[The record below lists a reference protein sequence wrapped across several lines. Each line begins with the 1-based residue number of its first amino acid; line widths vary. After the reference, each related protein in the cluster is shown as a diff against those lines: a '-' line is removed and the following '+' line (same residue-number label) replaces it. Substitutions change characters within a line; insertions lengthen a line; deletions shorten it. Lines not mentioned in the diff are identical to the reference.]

1 LKLAGFSHEYC
12 IISSNGFEVYNA
24 MCVRII
30 KIVAVMAGLAAG
42 CLIGGCESGA
52 GTKELAVLEG
62 LGTPIGSL
70 VEVVTPSQ
78 VAVEGYGIVGGLRG
92 TGSGDCPVRI
102 RKYLE
107 QYILKQLPEQRIDVN
122 KFIGSNETAVVRVY
136 GVMSTAVSES
146 RHFDVTIAALPGS
159 QTSSL
164 EGGWLYR
171 TELKQLGRF
180 GLITRVLG
188 VAEGPVF
195 IDTLGTNETDKRAGY
210 GLAGGTALGEYPIS
224 IVLRRPDYRIAN
236 EIRNRL
242 NSRFGT
248 ETAKAETSGQIVLR
262 VPAQYG
268 KQQERFLSIV
278 KTMYLTESP
287 EITKERVKTLVG
299 KLAASEEKEVSEAA
313 LEAIGRESLQKLPA
327 LLNSGYEEVR
337 FRAARCM
344 LNLGSDAGL
353 GTLLAIA
360 MDKGSAKRLEALEAI
375 TSGANR
381 NDATAISRR
390 LLGDE
395 NFEIRLAAYEQLRKL
410 EDISIVR
417 RPIARSFYLDEISR
431 MEHKAVYV
439 SRSGEP
445 RIVLFGAPI
454 FCRDNLFV
462 QSTNGE
468 ITIDSRAGQHYVSL
482 IRKHPSRPTVI
493 GPLRSTLELGDIIQT
508 LCAEPV
514 RRSEQGRAGLGVSYA
529 DMIAF
534 LKLMSDKKAIDVPF
548 IAGPLPEIK

>member
-1 LKLAGFSHEYC
+1 MVLRF
-12 IISSNGFEVYNA
+12 IA
-24 MCVRII
+24 MWLRII
-30 KIVAVMAGLAAG
+30 KTVTVIAVLAAG
-42 CLIGGCESGA
+42 CFMCGCESGA
-52 GTKELAVLEG
+52 GTQELAILEG

-70 VEVVTPSQ
+70 VEVVTPGQ

-92 TGSGDCPVRI
+92 TGSGDCPVGI

-107 QYILKQLPEQRIDVN
+107 QYILKQLSEQRIDVN
-122 KFIGSNETAVVRVY
+122 KFIGSKETSVVRVY
-136 GVMSTAVSES
+136 GVMSTAISES

-159 QTSSL
+159 QTTSL

-171 TELKQLGRF
+171 TELKELGRF

-195 IDTLGTNETDKRAGY
+195 IDTLGTNATDKRAGY
-210 GLAGGTALGEYPIS
+210 GLAGGTALGEYPI
-224 IVLRRPDYRIAN
+224 ILILRRPDFRIAN

-242 NSRFGT
+242 NSRFGP
-248 ETAKAETSGQIVLR
+248 ETAKAETSGQIELR

-287 EITKERVKTLVG
+287 EITKERVKALVG
-299 KLAASEEKEVSEAA
+299 KLAASEEKEISEIA
-313 LEAIGRESLQKLPA
+313 LEAIGRESLKKLPA
-327 LLNSGYEEVR
+327 LLNSGYEDVR
-337 FRAARCM
+337 LRAARCM

-353 GTLLAIA
+353 ETLLMIA
-360 MDKGSAKRLEALEAI
+360 MDKGSSKRLEALGAI

-381 NDATAISRR
+381 NDAAAISRR
-390 LLGDE
+390 LLHDE

-410 EDISIVR
+410 EDISIIR
-417 RPIARSFYLDEISR
+417 KPIARSFYLDQITRTEY
-431 MEHKAVYV
+431 KAVYV

-445 RIVLFGAPI
+445 RIALFGAPI

-462 QSTNGE
+462 QSANGD

-482 IRKHPSRPTVI
+482 IRKHPSRPGVI
-493 GPLRSTLELGDIIQT
+493 GPLRSSLELGDIIQT

-514 RRSEQGRAGLGVSYA
+514 PRSDQGRAGLGVSYA
-529 DMIAF
+529 DMVAF
-534 LKLMSDKKAIDVPF
+534 LKLMSEKQAMDAPF
-548 IAGPLPEIK
+548 LAGALPEIE

>member
-1 LKLAGFSHEYC
+1 MVLRF
-12 IISSNGFEVYNA
+12 ID

-30 KIVAVMAGLAAG
+30 KTIVVMAGMLAG
-42 CLIGGCESGA
+42 CLMSGCKSGA
-52 GTKELAVLEG
+52 GPREAAVLEG

-70 VEVVTPSQ
+70 VEVMTSGK

-107 QYILKQLPEQRIDVN
+107 QYILKQLPEQRIDIN
-122 KFIGSNETAVVRVY
+122 KFIGSSETAVVRVY

-146 RHFDVTIAALPGS
+146 RHFDVTISALPGS

-195 IDTLGTNETDKRAGY
+195 IDTLGTNGADKRAGY
-210 GLAGGTALGEYPIS
+210 GLACGTALGEYPI
-224 IVLRRPDYRIAN
+224 ILVLRRPDYRIAN
-236 EIRNRL
+236 DIRNRL
-242 NSRFGT
+242 NTRFGP

-262 VPAQYG
+262 VPARYG

-299 KLAASEEKEVSEAA
+299 KLATSEEKEISEVA
-313 LEAIGRESLQKLPA
+313 LEAIGRESLKKLPA

-353 GTLLAIA
+353 ETLLAIA

-381 NDATAISRR
+381 NDAAAISRK

-417 RPIARSFYLDEISR
+417 RPIARSFYLDQISGT
-431 MEHKAVYV
+431 KYKSVYV

-445 RIVLFGAPI
+445 HIVLFGAPI

-462 QSTNGE
+462 QSADGE
-468 ITIDSRAGQHYVSL
+468 ITIDSRAGQNYVSL
-482 IRKHPSRPTVI
+482 IRKHPSLPTVM
-493 GPLRSTLELGDIIQT
+493 GPLRSSLELSDIIQT

-514 RRSEQGRAGLGVSYA
+514 QRREQGRAGLGVSYA

-534 LKLMSDKKAIDVPF
+534 LKLMSEKKAIDVPF